1 MIKGV
6 GVSCAKVKTV
16 FLNKLS
22 LSKTRTFCVCYI
34 QRAQEKAFLLL
45 VSRSRGRVVHVPG
58 EVVDV
63 YFFFVFFMVVQ
74 FFSALAEKK
83 KTSSQREAALAQTR

>member
-1 MIKGV
+1 M
-6 GVSCAKVKTV
+6 
-16 FLNKLS
+16 
-22 LSKTRTFCVCYI
+22 CYI

-63 YFFFVFFMVVQ
+63 FFFFFSFFRVQ

>member
-1 MIKGV
+1 M
-6 GVSCAKVKTV
+6 
-16 FLNKLS
+16 
-22 LSKTRTFCVCYI
+22 CYI

-45 VSRSRGRVVHVPG
+45 VSRSRGRVVHVPS

-63 YFFFVFFMVVQ
+63 YFFFFFFRVVQ

>member
-1 MIKGV
+1 M
-6 GVSCAKVKTV
+6 
-16 FLNKLS
+16 
-22 LSKTRTFCVCYI
+22 CYI

-63 YFFFVFFMVVQ
+63 FFFFFFFFRVQ